1 MLNLLEFVLPLYA
14 NTGKHQMQISIGCTG
29 GRHRSVAL
37 VEKIARE
44 FTSGEYVVRHR
55 DVDKEQVW
63 SS

>member
-1 MLNLLEFVLPLYA
+1 
-14 NTGKHQMQISIGCTG
+14 
-29 GRHRSVAL
+29 VAL